1 MRQEGRNTREGQ
13 TRPSHPTAYP
23 HIRSGPPAEL
33 KGKKRVGAGVVSKE
47 YALTALYYVYRMAF
61 RSHDN
66 PKLRASYWIPSF
78 PHSEREIWVKQR
90 QIRDLLLAIEPGARW
105 EKHEARRCPRCH
117 RWVVGIQAQMM
128 REREQRARL
137 KGEASPPCS
146 DYCEARS
153 GLTLKNLRRL
163 LAPKAPES

>member
-1 MRQEGRNTREGQ
+1 MG
-13 TRPSHPTAYP
+13 
-23 HIRSGPPAEL
+23 L
-33 KGKKRVGAGVVSKE
+33 GVVSKE
-47 YALTALYYVYRMAF
+47 YALTALYYVYRIAF
-61 RSHDN
+61 RSHDI
-66 PKLRASYWIPSF
+66 PKLRASHWIPSF
-78 PHSEREIWVKQR
+78 PHSAREIWVKQR

>member
-1 MRQEGRNTREGQ
+1 MRRG
-13 TRPSHPTAYP
+13 PSCA
-23 HIRSGPPAEL
+23 SL
-33 KGKKRVGAGVVSKE
+33 KEKSALGLGVVSKK
-47 YALTALYYVYRMAF
+47 YALTAPYYVYRIAF
-61 RSHDN
+61 RSHDI
-66 PKLRASYWIPSF
+66 PMLRASHWIPSF
-78 PHSEREIWVKQR
+78 PHSAREIWVKQR

-153 GLTLKNLRRL
+153 GLPLKNLRRL